1 MPDMVKFRHTLD
13 TLDLSSSI
21 NSDGKSIVWDLCLKF
36 GITEGTVQLFTF
48 RITLTLKSLKS
59 HVIIWPHDDYY
70 QEVRREFE
78 EKCKFPNV
86 IGVLDGSHI
95 NLFETS
101 KQDYVLT
108 DSAYP
113 ISTTI
118 ITSFKNITDRTR
130 NKNTKLDTD
139 IIEIS
144 LILHNII
151 QQCNDIWESSGQMVI
166 YQMQHD
172 ANNNLRYF

>member
-1 MPDMVKFRHTLD
+1 MICETCKLYVCSLYRL
-13 TLDLSSSI
+13 
-21 NSDGKSIVWDLCLKF
+21 DGKSIVWDLCLKF

-101 KQDYVLT
+101 SK
-108 DSAYP
+108 P
-113 ISTTI
+113 
-118 ITSFKNITDRTR
+118 
-130 NKNTKLDTD
+130 NKNVYFTRKYRYTIHLQTVVDYKGLFIFYD
-139 IIEIS
+139 IVYS
-144 LILHNII
+144 A
-151 QQCNDIWESSGQMVI
+151 SA
-166 YQMQHD
+166 HD
-172 ANNNLRYF
+172 AKVF